1 MRDIKHTKEEIIEEI
16 TAGLNFIDQADDM
29 VSYSE
34 WQDDVD
40 IQDDFYNLMNE
51 IKDFIE
57 LLKSK

>member
-1 MRDIKHTKEEIIEEI
+1 MRDIKHTKEEIIREVK
-16 TAGLNFIDQADDM
+16 AGLDYIDQADNM
-29 VSYSE
+29 LSYSE